1 MPRIENDVKN
11 IVMKYLIAIIM
22 FLSLYSGTCF
32 GWDGFDSDS
41 ADLVEIIPDAIP
53 NINSTVEVRNYET
66 DQTETCIVE
75 SVTRNRRTIELVVR
89 DPNGKRRILVM
100 EMRP

>member
-1 MPRIENDVKN
+1 MALKN
-11 IVMKYLIAIIM
+11 IVMKYLIATIM
-22 FLSLYSGTCF
+22 FLGICPGTCF

-41 ADLVEIIPDAIP
+41 ADLIEIITDAIP

-75 SVTRNRRTIELVVR
+75 SVTRNRRTIEVVVR
-89 DPNGKRRILVM
+89 DPSGKRRILVM
-100 EMRP
+100 EMRH